1 MSKTN
6 TEAMQQE
13 AQAPE
18 AAGSLKL
25 DVRVR
30 PIAPMGNLLGYASV
44 TIATVLRSTASV
56 SVPGRRGCM

>member
-6 TEAMQQE
+6 AEAMQQE

-18 AAGSLKL
+18 AAGGLKL

-30 PIAPMGNLLGYASV
+30 PIAPLGNFSFRL
-44 TIATVLRSTASV
+44 TASV